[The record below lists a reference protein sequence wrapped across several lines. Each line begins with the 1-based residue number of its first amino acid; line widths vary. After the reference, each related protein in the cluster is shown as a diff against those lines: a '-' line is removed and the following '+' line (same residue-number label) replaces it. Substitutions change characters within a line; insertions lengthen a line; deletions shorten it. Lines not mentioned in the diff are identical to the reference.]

1 MQPPRHPPSLAAAAV
16 LVAGPRGAVWLTPD
30 GEVETM
36 TPRAAVSRLADQPP
50 PLVCHA
56 RATAKRLGVEAF
68 PALDVLELFAFTRPA
83 EFALPTPRGL
93 TEVLGLAL
101 PGSLEAAAV
110 SLRAAAHLMLDELN
124 AASNQAEGDDGL
136 ARAIAW
142 AMARNGW
149 SWGPSVL
156 AAVGGAAEAPSGPSA
171 DGYRIWRR
179 LPEWSE
185 PPPPPPADNQPVSPR
200 EIAARLKELL
210 GSRAEK
216 RTEQRHYA
224 ASCGAAFAPRNR
236 RGEPQV
242 VLAEAGT
249 GVGKTLGYIAPASL
263 WAEKNQATVWISTF
277 TRNLQRQLDDE
288 LDRLYPN
295 PVEKR
300 QRVVIRKGRE
310 NYLCLLNLAEA
321 VGRLPARPRK
331 LDLGAAGGVGD
342 SNAVALGLVARW
354 ASATRDGDLLG
365 GDFPSW
371 LLDLLDWR
379 LAGELTDT
387 RGECIY
393 SACDHY
399 RKCFIE
405 HTQRRARDAD
415 IVVANHALVLIQAA
429 LSGLGGGDGDDGAI
443 PGRYVFDEGHHLF
456 DAADSAFS
464 AHLSGRETA
473 DLRRWLLGAG
483 DGGRARG
490 RAKGLDSRARDLITG
505 DAAAEE
511 ALDETLRAAHALPGA
526 AWGQR
531 VSGGQPMGPAEAFLA
546 LVHQQVY
553 ARDQESGSAYSL
565 ETETANPVPG
575 LLDAAGR
582 LDGALDRLEKP
593 LTELIKCLAK
603 QFDDEAADLD
613 TQTRSRIDGL
623 IRSITRRGL
632 QPVAAWR
639 AMLRAL
645 GGETPP
651 EFADWFAVER
661 AHGRDVDVGYRR
673 HWIDPTAPLAKTVFE
688 RAQGVLI
695 TSATLRDP
703 GLDNDEGWKSA
714 QIRTGAGHLPGGARQ
729 ANHPSPFDYA
739 NRTRI
744 LVVGDVNRNDP
755 DQVAA
760 AYRELFL
767 ASGGGGLGLFTAISR
782 LRGVHQRIVE
792 PLDAAGIGLL
802 AQHVDAMDTGT
813 LVDIFRA
820 EEDFCLL
827 GTDAVRDGVDV
838 PGRSL
843 RLIVFDR
850 VPWPRPDILHR
861 ARRAAFG
868 GRTHDEMLARLK
880 LKQAYGRLIRR
891 ATDKGVF
898 VMLDRSLPTR
908 LTTAFPEGVEIQ
920 RLGLNEALAE
930 TRAFLAEA

>member
-1 MQPPRHPPSLAAAAV
+1 MQPPRPSSFLSTTAV
-16 LVAGPRGAVWLTPD
+16 LAAGPRGAVWLSPD
-30 GEVETM
+30 GEIETM
-36 TPRAAVSRLADQPP
+36 SPAEAVARLANQPP

-56 RATAKRLGVEAF
+56 RSTAKRLGTSAF
-68 PALDVLELFAFTRPA
+68 PALDVLELFAFARPA

-93 TEVLGLAL
+93 AEVLGLPL
-101 PGSLEAAAV
+101 PGSLESAAV
-110 SLRAAAHLMLDELN
+110 SLLSAANLMLDELTTATAN
-124 AASNQAEGDDGL
+124 PTGDDDGM
-136 ARAIAW
+136 ARAVAW

-149 SWGPSVL
+149 SWGSAVL
-156 AAVGGAAEAPSGPSA
+156 AATGGADNAPSGA
-171 DGYRIWRR
+171 TTDGYRIWRR
-179 LPEWSE
+179 LPEWAD
-185 PPPPPPADNQPVSPR
+185 PPPPTPADNQPVSPR
-200 EIAARLKELL
+200 EISGRLKELL
-210 GSRAEK
+210 GSRSEK
-216 RTEQRHYA
+216 RTEQRDYA

-288 LDRLYPN
+288 LDRLCPN

-321 VGRLPARPRK
+321 VGRLPIRSRN
-331 LDLGAAGGVGD
+331 LNLGPAGGVGD
-342 SNAVALGLVARW
+342 SNAVALGLVVRW

-379 LAGELTDT
+379 LANELTDT

-405 HTQRRARDAD
+405 HTVRRARDAD

-429 LSGLGGGDGDDGAI
+429 LGGLGGGDGEDSAL

-483 DGGRARG
+483 DRG
-490 RAKGLDSRARDLITG
+490 RAKGLDARARDLITG

-511 ALDETLRAAHALPGA
+511 ALDEILRAAHALPGA
-526 AWGQR
+526 SWGQR
-531 VSGGQPMGPAEAFLA
+531 VSGGQPLGPTEAFLA

-553 ARDQESGSAYSL
+553 ARDQESGSTYSL
-565 ETETANPVPG
+565 ETETTASVPG

-582 LDGALDRLEKP
+582 LDTSLDRLEKP
-593 LTELIKCLAK
+593 LTSLIKCLAK

-639 AMLRAL
+639 SMLRAL
-645 GGETPP
+645 NGVTPV
-651 EFADWFAVER
+651 EFSDWFAVER

-673 HWIDPTAPLAKTVFE
+673 HWIDPTVPLAETVF
-688 RAQGVLI
+688 AQSQGVLI

-714 QIRTGAGHLPGGARQ
+714 QIRTGARHLAGGARQ
-729 ANHPSPFDYA
+729 ANHPSPFDYT

-760 AYRELFL
+760 AYREFFL

-792 PLDAAGIGLL
+792 PLDEAGIGLL

-838 PGRSL
+838 PGNSL

-861 ARRAAFG
+861 ARRTAFG

-908 LTTAFPEGVEIQ
+908 LTTAFPEGVEIN

-930 TRAFLAEA
+930 TRAFLAED

>member
-1 MQPPRHPPSLAAAAV
+1 MRSPRRTHSLATIAV
-16 LVAGPRGAVWLTPD
+16 LVAGPRGAAWLSSD
-30 GEVETM
+30 GEIETLS
-36 TPRAAVSRLADQPP
+36 PGQAVARLADQPP

-56 RATAKRLGVEAF
+56 RETANRLGLETF
-68 PALDVLELFAFTRPA
+68 PALDVLELFAFARPA

-93 TEVLGLAL
+93 AEVLGLPL
-101 PGSLEAAAV
+101 PGSLDAAAV
-110 SLRAAAHLMLDELN
+110 TLLSAAKLMLDELRT
-124 AASNQAEGDDGL
+124 ASANQAGGDDDL
-136 ARAIAW
+136 ANAVAW
-142 AMARNGW
+142 AMASNGW
-149 SWGPSVL
+149 SWGTVVL
-156 AAVGGAAEAPSGPSA
+156 AATGGVDNAPTGPSA
-171 DGYRIWRR
+171 AGYQIWRY
-179 LPEWSE
+179 LTEWSE
-185 PPPPPPADNQPVSPR
+185 QPPTTPADNQPISPR
-200 EIAARLKELL
+200 EISARLKQLL
-210 GSRAEK
+210 GNRSED
-216 RTEQRHYA
+216 RTEQHDYA
-224 ASCGAAFAPRNR
+224 ASCGAAFAPRNL

-249 GVGKTLGYIAPASL
+249 GVGKTLGYIASASL
-263 WAEKNQATVWISTF
+263 WAEKNKGTVWISTF

-300 QRVVIRKGRE
+300 QRVVVRKGRE

-321 VGRLPARPRK
+321 VGRLSARPR
-331 LDLGAAGGVGD
+331 DLNLGDGVGD

-371 LLDLLDWR
+371 LFDLLDWR
-379 LAGELTDT
+379 LASELTDT

-405 HTQRRARDAD
+405 HTVRRARDAD

-429 LSGLGGGDGDDGAI
+429 LGGLGGGDGEDSAL

-483 DGGRARG
+483 DRG
-490 RAKGLDSRARDLITG
+490 RAKGLNSRARDLIKG

-511 ALDETLRAAHALPGA
+511 ALDETIRAAHALPGA
-526 AWGQR
+526 SWGQR
-531 VSGGQPMGPAEAFLA
+531 VSAGQSLGPTEAFLA

-553 ARDQESGSAYSL
+553 ARDQSSSSTYSL
-565 ETETANPVPG
+565 ETETTALVPG
-575 LLDAAGR
+575 LLDAARR
-582 LDGALDRLEKP
+582 LDTALDSLEKP
-593 LTELIKCLAK
+593 LTSLIKYLAK

-613 TQTRSRIDGL
+613 TQTRTRIDGL
-623 IRSITRRGL
+623 ISSITRRGL

-639 AMLRAL
+639 SMLRAL
-645 GGETPP
+645 DGVIPP
-651 EFADWFAVER
+651 EFTDWFAVER

-688 RAQGVLI
+688 KSQGVLI

-703 GLDNDEGWKSA
+703 GLDDADSWKSA
-714 QIRTGAGHLPGGARQ
+714 QIFTGARHLASSAQQ

-739 NRTRI
+739 RQTRI
-744 LVVGDVNRNDP
+744 LVVGDVDRNSP

-767 ASGGGGLGLFTAISR
+767 ASSGGGLGLFTAISR

-792 PLDAAGIGLL
+792 PLDNAGIGLL

-838 PGRSL
+838 PGNSL

-850 VPWPRPDILHR
+850 VPWPRPNILHR
-861 ARRAAFG
+861 ARRTAFG
-868 GRTHDEMLARLK
+868 GRSHDEMLARLK

-891 ATDKGVF
+891 ATDRGVF
-898 VMLDRSLPTR
+898 VMLDRLLPTR
-908 LTTAFPEGVEIQ
+908 LTTAFPRGVEIQ

-930 TRAFLAEA
+930 TRGFLVEA